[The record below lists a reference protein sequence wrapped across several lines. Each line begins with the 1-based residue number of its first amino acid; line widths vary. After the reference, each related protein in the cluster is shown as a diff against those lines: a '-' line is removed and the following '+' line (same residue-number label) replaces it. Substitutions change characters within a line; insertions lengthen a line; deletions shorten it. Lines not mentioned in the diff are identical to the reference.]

1 MNQRVAVEPNLTPVK
16 ELLSSKG
23 YQVDSMNVSG
33 NTSMAAGNYDAY
45 IVTGMNSNF
54 MGMGNTSSKALVI
67 DATGLTAEQVYQEL
81 QSRLG

>member
-23 YQVDSMNVSG
+23 YQVDSMSESG
-33 NTSMAAGNYDAY
+33 STSMAAGNYDAY

-54 MGMGNTSSKALVI
+54 MGMSNTSSKALVI

>member
-23 YQVDSMNVSG
+23 YQVDSINESG